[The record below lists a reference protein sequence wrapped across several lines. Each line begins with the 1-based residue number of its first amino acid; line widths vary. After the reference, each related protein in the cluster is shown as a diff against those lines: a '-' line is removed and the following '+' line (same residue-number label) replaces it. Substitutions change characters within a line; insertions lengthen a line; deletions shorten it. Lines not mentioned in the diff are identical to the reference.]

1 MIKAMVAISVS
12 SPLFN
17 WLPTL
22 FTAPIVHMS
31 VLLIL
36 TLFYFQQN
44 GFKKFWIRMLVVASL
59 CFTKYLEFFLVHFRF
74 LTGMGVL
81 FLAHKYLIAAPKL
94 ISSHFVFRTWYIVD
108 TSFADP
114 VKKFSKYRTRSSTT
128 KKGRFSRL
136 ALLKCNGTKDFWN
149 YI

>member
-114 VKKFSKYRTRSSTT
+114 EKNSPNIARDHQQLKK
-128 KKGRFSRL
+128 
-136 ALLKCNGTKDFWN
+136 ADFQG
-149 YI
+149 